1 MDVEY
6 RGTRGLRGRTLSM
19 QVDTTMMH
27 TKTYGSGRVCRVE
40 GCGTLLSAYN
50 PSSICALHSGGWK
63 DELKRT
69 TRRQRPRE
77 EMTRYC
83 SFEPCGREF
92 VTSNPAKKY
101 CSDACRMRAF
111 QARVVAS
118 RHGHGHGRDLDERTV
133 AEARRGPELAS
144 ARRAS

>member
-1 MDVEY
+1 MDMDMTY
-6 RGTRGLRGRTLSM
+6 RGTRGLHGTRLST
-19 QVDTTMMH
+19 QVDTMMH
-27 TKTYGSGRVCRVE
+27 TKTYGNGRVCRVE

-83 SFEPCGREF
+83 GFEPCGREF

-118 RHGHGHGRDLDERTV
+118 RHDHGDGHAEHREADLAT
-133 AEARRGPELAS
+133 